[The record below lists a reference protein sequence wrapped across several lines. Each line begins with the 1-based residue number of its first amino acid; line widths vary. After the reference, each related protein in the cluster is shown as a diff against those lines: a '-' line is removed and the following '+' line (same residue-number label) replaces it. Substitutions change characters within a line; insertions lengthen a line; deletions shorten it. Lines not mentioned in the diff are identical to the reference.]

1 MAAISAGRLA
11 GMASRVLGRGGG
23 TAVAGLIA
31 NNVDPHLAQRL
42 AAQLAHGSAIVTG
55 TNGKTTTSSMLVAI
69 ARAAGVGTLANASGS
84 NLMRGITSALIDA
97 SSLSGNLRDAD
108 RLGVLE
114 VDEATVPEAAL
125 ALAPRVIVFTN
136 LFRDQLDRYGEVDT
150 VAQIWRAAV
159 RKLPES
165 TTLVLNVD
173 DPAVASLAAD
183 ARGPVLTYGIEDTS
197 VASDAELGL
206 DHAADYRFCLACGSE
221 LEYSAAF
228 YGHIGH
234 WRCPSCDRARPTPD
248 LGATRVELKS
258 HSSRVTLEHAG
269 EQIDFELP
277 LAGLY
282 NVQNA
287 LAAAATAIAL
297 ELPSDAIASALG
309 SFEPA
314 FGRQERFDID
324 GREVVVFLAKNPTGL
339 NQVLRTITTRPDG
352 ARHFLLFLN
361 DDIADGRDISWIW
374 DADYELIATD
384 PGGVAVAVTVSGSRA
399 EELALRL
406 KYADL
411 TPAPTVIRETAS
423 ALAAALE
430 ATPRGETLYIIPT
443 YTAML
448 DVRELLAKRASK
460 RPFWEQAS

>member
-1 MAAISAGRLA
+1 M
-11 GMASRVLGRGGG
+11 
-23 TAVAGLIA
+23 
-31 NNVDPHLAQRL
+31 
-42 AAQLAHGSAIVTG
+42 
-55 TNGKTTTSSMLVAI
+55 
-69 ARAAGVGTLANASGS
+69 
-84 NLMRGITSALIDA
+84 
-97 SSLSGNLRDAD
+97 
-108 RLGVLE
+108 
-114 VDEATVPEAAL
+114 
-125 ALAPRVIVFTN
+125 
-136 LFRDQLDRYGEVDT
+136 
-150 VAQIWRAAV
+150 
-159 RKLPES
+159 
-165 TTLVLNVD
+165 
-173 DPAVASLAAD
+173 
-183 ARGPVLTYGIEDTS
+183 
-197 VASDAELGL
+197 
-206 DHAADYRFCLACGSE
+206 
-221 LEYSAAF
+221 
-228 YGHIGH
+228 
-234 WRCPSCDRARPTPD
+234 
-248 LGATRVELKS
+248 
-258 HSSRVTLEHAG
+258 TLEHAG

-287 LAAAATAIAL
+287 LAAAASAIAL
-297 ELPSDAIASALG
+297 GLPHDAIASALG
-309 SFEPA
+309 TYEPA

-374 DADYELIATD
+374 DADYELIASD
-384 PGGVAVAVTVSGSRA
+384 AFGVAVAVTVSGSRA

-411 TPAPTVIRETAS
+411 TPTPTVIRETAS

-430 ATPRGETLYIIPT
+430 ATPPGETLYIIPT